1 MTVVQLLTDL
11 KEKTDVYFG
20 LGSIG
25 ILFLCAFLFWCVY
38 KEKSRMMKVYVWYL
52 GIACIFMLNPLSLYV
67 IDKTGNMDVYERFFW
82 LLLSPV
88 MVALTASVFMQHSKK
103 LILPCLILL
112 LLCGNS
118 VFTTTEYKKAENMEK
133 ISQDAIEVSNIIMRD
148 FEGLPADAKIVPN
161 RQGVQSPR
169 ALVTEP
175 LAEDI
180 RMYNANIEL
189 WYVRKEFGN
198 YNKKKWN
205 TVASLLTMDVSEI
218 PVKTVIK
225 GMRKKRFSYLVLG
238 SWQELTGDINAYDIR
253 LIGQTEN
260 YRVYKY
266 DLPTKYTVTQ
276 YQDPEGY
283 QCMSYTIESTDGG
296 LVVVDGGRAWQSEEL
311 VNVIKGKGG
320 KVDAWI
326 ITHPHDDHCGVL
338 CSILAAEWDKT
349 EIEIDRILL
358 GQLDLDA
365 IRLQG
370 IRVDT
375 VDYLLQGLKG
385 HDNVTYLS
393 AGDELDVIGLHMK
406 VLYTGTPEILSEST
420 NVLNDGSMVF
430 KLSGQK
436 RSMLF
441 LGDIGDNNA
450 DNRALYPDTGAGSK
464 IGCEIADT
472 ILATYP
478 EDVKSDFVQ
487 MAHHGNSLMPDY
499 FYDAVAPRKAF
510 FDAPDWLME
519 NKNKETGLESY
530 YTTPHYK
537 ALMEKIGA
545 KIISYSSEGH
555 SVRFY

>member
-375 VDYLLQGLKG
+375 VDYLLQGLK
-385 HDNVTYLS
+385 
-393 AGDELDVIGLHMK
+393 
-406 VLYTGTPEILSEST
+406 
-420 NVLNDGSMVF
+420 
-430 KLSGQK
+430 
-436 RSMLF
+436 
-441 LGDIGDNNA
+441 
-450 DNRALYPDTGAGSK
+450 
-464 IGCEIADT
+464 
-472 ILATYP
+472 
-478 EDVKSDFVQ
+478 
-487 MAHHGNSLMPDY
+487 
-499 FYDAVAPRKAF
+499 
-510 FDAPDWLME
+510 
-519 NKNKETGLESY
+519 
-530 YTTPHYK
+530 
-537 ALMEKIGA
+537 
-545 KIISYSSEGH
+545 
-555 SVRFY
+555 

>member
-499 FYDAVAPRKAF
+499 FYEAVAPRKAF
-510 FDAPDWLME
+510 SMHR
-519 NKNKETGLESY
+519 TG
-530 YTTPHYK
+530 
-537 ALMEKIGA
+537 
-545 KIISYSSEGH
+545 
-555 SVRFY
+555 

>member
-88 MVALTASVFMQHSKK
+88 MVALTASVLMQHSKK

-238 SWQELTGDINAYDIR
+238 SWQELTGNINAYDIR

-311 VNVIKGKGG
+311 VNVIKEKGG

-499 FYDAVAPRKAF
+499 FYEAVAPRKAF
-510 FDAPDWLME
+510 FDAPDRLME

>member
-25 ILFLCAFLFWCVY
+25 ILFICAFLFWCIY

-499 FYDAVAPRKAF
+499 FYEAVAPRKAF
-510 FDAPDWLME
+510 FDALYWLME

>member
-88 MVALTASVFMQHSKK
+88 MVALTASVLMQHSKK

-238 SWQELTGDINAYDIR
+238 SWQELTGNINAYDIR

-311 VNVIKGKGG
+311 VNVIKEKGG

-487 MAHHGNSLMPDY
+487 MAHQGNSLMPDY
-499 FYDAVAPRKAF
+499 FYEAVAPRKAF
-510 FDAPDWLME
+510 FDAPDRLME

>member
-499 FYDAVAPRKAF
+499 FYEAVAPRKAF
-510 FDAPDWLME
+510 FDAPDLQQRRAQCAVLLAAQFANYGIVW
-519 NKNKETGLESY
+519 Y
-530 YTTPHYK
+530 D
-537 ALMEKIGA
+537 
-545 KIISYSSEGH
+545 
-555 SVRFY
+555 

>member
-499 FYDAVAPRKAF
+499 FYEAVAPRKAF
-510 FDAPDWLME
+510 FDAPYWLME

>member
-1 MTVVQLLTDL
+1 M
-11 KEKTDVYFG
+11 
-20 LGSIG
+20 
-25 ILFLCAFLFWCVY
+25 
-38 KEKSRMMKVYVWYL
+38 
-52 GIACIFMLNPLSLYV
+52 
-67 IDKTGNMDVYERFFW
+67 
-82 LLLSPV
+82 
-88 MVALTASVFMQHSKK
+88 
-103 LILPCLILL
+103 
-112 LLCGNS
+112 
-118 VFTTTEYKKAENMEK
+118 
-133 ISQDAIEVSNIIMRD
+133 
-148 FEGLPADAKIVPN
+148 
-161 RQGVQSPR
+161 
-169 ALVTEP
+169 
-175 LAEDI
+175 
-180 RMYNANIEL
+180 
-189 WYVRKEFGN
+189 
-198 YNKKKWN
+198 
-205 TVASLLTMDVSEI
+205 
-218 PVKTVIK
+218 
-225 GMRKKRFSYLVLG
+225 
-238 SWQELTGDINAYDIR
+238 
-253 LIGQTEN
+253 
-260 YRVYKY
+260 
-266 DLPTKYTVTQ
+266 
-276 YQDPEGY
+276 
-283 QCMSYTIESTDGG
+283 
-296 LVVVDGGRAWQSEEL
+296 VDGGRAWQSEEL

-487 MAHHGNSLMPDY
+487 MAHHGNSL
-499 FYDAVAPRKAF
+499 
-510 FDAPDWLME
+510 
-519 NKNKETGLESY
+519 
-530 YTTPHYK
+530 
-537 ALMEKIGA
+537 
-545 KIISYSSEGH
+545 IISMKL
-555 SVRFY
+555 

>member
-499 FYDAVAPRKAF
+499 FYEAVAPRKAL

>member
-499 FYDAVAPRKAF
+499 FYEAVAPRKAF
-510 FDAPDWLME
+510 FDEPDWLME